1 MILSTDFAGTDFYNF
16 MKSATHKVT
25 ANIPMLD
32 LSRQY
37 ASIREDILAAVTRAC
52 DSQRYI
58 LGDDAIAFEREFA
71 VLCGTAD
78 AVGCAS
84 GTDGL
89 WLALAAAGIGPGDSV
104 ITTPFS
110 FFATA
115 SSILRAGAKP
125 VFVDV
130 DPETLNLDPA
140 QVEEHLKRTP
150 VGARAL
156 MPVHLYGQCAD
167 MDSLGRVAAEFKLRM
182 VEDAAQAV
190 GATWKGQPAGS
201 LSLAAAF
208 SFYPTKNL
216 SAFGDA
222 GAVTTSDA
230 NLAER
235 MRSLRNH
242 GSKQRYY
249 HDEVGA
255 NSRLDSIQAAVLR
268 VKMPHLADWN
278 NARRDRAQLY
288 DQLLNTAGLTKTGS
302 GATAP
307 VRLLKTLPGAHH
319 IYHQYVI
326 RVQDRDKLRA
336 FLSERGIGAE
346 IYYPIPLHLQTC
358 FAYLGYTPGS
368 LPEAERAALDVLA
381 LPIFPELREDEQRQV
396 VDSIAEF
403 YS

>member
-1 MILSTDFAGTDFYNF
+1 LLS
-16 MKSATHKVT
+16 MKSAGHKAAAEV
-25 ANIPMLD
+25 PMLD

-37 ASIREDILAAVTRAC
+37 ASIRDEVLAAVARAC

-58 LGDDAIAFEREFA
+58 LGDEVVAFEREFA
-71 VLCGTAD
+71 TLCGTTE

-89 WLALAAAGIGPGDSV
+89 WLALAAAGVGPGDSV

-125 VFVDV
+125 VFADV
-130 DPETLNLDPA
+130 DPETLNLSPSR
-140 QVEEHLKRTP
+140 VEERLKIAPKGT
-150 VGARAL
+150 RAV

-167 MDSLGRVAAEFKLRM
+167 IDGFDRLAAEFDLHI

-190 GATWKGQPAGS
+190 GATWNGRRAGS
-201 LSLAAAF
+201 LGSAAAF

-222 GAVTTSDA
+222 GAVTTGDA
-230 NLAER
+230 KLAER

-242 GSKQRYY
+242 GGKQRYY

-268 VKMPHLADWN
+268 VKMPHLAKWN
-278 NARRDRAQLY
+278 DARRERALTY
-288 DQLLNTAGLTKTGS
+288 GRLLTGAGLTKTGADS
-302 GATAP
+302 AVP
-307 VRLLKTLPGAHH
+307 VVLLKTLPGAHH

-326 RVQDRDKLRA
+326 RVRDRDKLRA
-336 FLSERGIGAE
+336 FLSERGIGSE
-346 IYYPIPLHLQTC
+346 IYYPIPLHLQKC
-358 FAYLGYTPGS
+358 FAYLGHAPGD

-381 LPIFPELREDEQRQV
+381 LPMFAELEEDEQRHV
-396 VDSIAEF
+396 VDSIAAF

>member
-1 MILSTDFAGTDFYNF
+1 

-37 ASIREDILAAVTRAC
+37 ASIREEILAAVTRAC

-71 VLCGTAD
+71 ALCGTAD

-130 DPETLNLDPA
+130 DPETLNIDPA
-140 QVEEHLKRTP
+140 RVEEHLKRTP
-150 VGARAL
+150 HAARAL

-167 MDSLGRVAAEFKLRM
+167 MDKLGRIAAEFKLRM

-190 GATWKGQPAGS
+190 GATWKGKPAGS

-278 NARRDRAQLY
+278 NARRDRAKLY
-288 DQLLNTAGLTKTGS
+288 DQLLNAAGLTKTGS
-302 GATAP
+302 SANAP

-326 RVQDRDKLRA
+326 RVQDRDRLRA
-336 FLSERGIGAE
+336 FLGERGIGAE

-368 LPEAERAALDVLA
+368 LPESERAALDVLA

-396 VDSIAEF
+396 VESIAEF

>member
-1 MILSTDFAGTDFYNF
+1 MKTAG
-16 MKSATHKVT
+16 HKAV
-25 ANIPMLD
+25 ANVPMLD

-37 ASIREDILAAVTRAC
+37 ASIRDEILAAVARAC

-58 LGDDAIAFEREFA
+58 LGEDAIAFEREFA
-71 VLCGTAD
+71 TLCGTTD

-89 WLALAAAGIGPGDSV
+89 WLALAAAGVGPGDSV

-140 QVEEHLKRTP
+140 RVEEYLKRTP
-150 VGARAL
+150 HGARAL

-167 MDSLGRVAAEFKLRM
+167 MDSLDHVASEFKLHM

-190 GATWKGQPAGS
+190 GATWNGKPAGS

-230 NLAER
+230 TMAER

-268 VKMPHLADWN
+268 VKMPHLAEWN
-278 NARRDRAQLY
+278 NARRERARLY
-288 DQLLNTAGLTKTGS
+288 SQLLISAGLTKNGS
-302 GATAP
+302 GSSAP
-307 VRLLKTLPGAHH
+307 VHLLKTLPSAHH

-326 RVQDRDKLRA
+326 RVRDRDKLRA

-346 IYYPIPLHLQTC
+346 IYYPIPLHLQKC
-358 FAYLGYTPGS
+358 FAYLGYAPGD
-368 LPEAERAALDVLA
+368 LPEAERASLDVLA
-381 LPIFPELREDEQRQV
+381 LPIFAELQEDEQRHV
-396 VDSIAEF
+396 VESIAEF

>member
-1 MILSTDFAGTDFYNF
+1 
-16 MKSATHKVT
+16 MKSATPKIT

-37 ASIREDILAAVTRAC
+37 ASIRGDILAAVTRAC

-71 VLCGTAD
+71 ALCGTAD

-130 DPETLNLDPA
+130 DPETLNIDPV

-167 MDSLGRVAAEFKLRM
+167 
-182 VEDAAQAV
+182 
-190 GATWKGQPAGS
+190 
-201 LSLAAAF
+201 
-208 SFYPTKNL
+208 
-216 SAFGDA
+216 
-222 GAVTTSDA
+222 
-230 NLAER
+230 
-235 MRSLRNH
+235 
-242 GSKQRYY
+242 
-249 HDEVGA
+249 
-255 NSRLDSIQAAVLR
+255 
-268 VKMPHLADWN
+268 
-278 NARRDRAQLY
+278 
-288 DQLLNTAGLTKTGS
+288 
-302 GATAP
+302 
-307 VRLLKTLPGAHH
+307 
-319 IYHQYVI
+319 
-326 RVQDRDKLRA
+326 
-336 FLSERGIGAE
+336 
-346 IYYPIPLHLQTC
+346 
-358 FAYLGYTPGS
+358 
-368 LPEAERAALDVLA
+368 
-381 LPIFPELREDEQRQV
+381 
-396 VDSIAEF
+396 
-403 YS
+403 